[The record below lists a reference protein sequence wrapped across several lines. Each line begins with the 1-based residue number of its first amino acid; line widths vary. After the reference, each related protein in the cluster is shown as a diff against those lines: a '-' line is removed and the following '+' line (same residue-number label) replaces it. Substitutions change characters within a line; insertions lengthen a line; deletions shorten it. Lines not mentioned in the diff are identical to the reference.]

1 MGYLKTLKRYNM
13 SLAPFFKRVYRILSP
28 QTTFQAG
35 RERLK
40 AILGAAPRP
49 ELEQAILRIVIVGV
63 ILAYLLWRVSRA
75 GTIEPPKPQVVF
87 VTGALLAFSI
97 GLALE
102 ILASPKKSVARR
114 LLGMIAD
121 NGVTSYFLIQMGEPG
136 AVILGVY
143 LFITIGN
150 GFRFGRTYLHI
161 CQAMALVGFSVVLFL
176 SPFWSLHVGI
186 GIGFLIA
193 LLVLP
198 LYVGVL
204 AERIKKERKR
214 ADEANQAKGRFLAN
228 MSHEMRTPLNGVIAM
243 ADVLRETKL
252 TESQKEIV
260 ETLGTS
266 AQLLL
271 AQIEDVLDMAKIEAG
286 RVQIE
291 KRPFDLG
298 KLLTSTVKVV
308 MPQARYKGLEVNT
321 DAAPEV
327 ARWFEGDAHHLRQV
341 LLNLLANAVKF
352 TERGEVTLRVAVVES
367 SENGAR
373 VRFEVRDTGIGIS
386 PAKQAVIFEPFTQ
399 ADDSI
404 TRVYGGT
411 GLGTT
416 IARQLVLLMGGEIG
430 LTSAIGV
437 GSTFWVE
444 LPLLFAEPTGT
455 DLTADLAITERERL
469 TSTSAAL
476 VGQPAKVTKIRG
488 ARVLVAEDNPTN
500 QRVTQLILESGGHS
514 ATIVDNG
521 EAALDALERGGFD
534 LAVFD
539 LSMPVVS
546 GLEALKLYQF
556 TTSQPIPI
564 VILSANVTPEIVAD
578 CQKAGC
584 AEFIPKPV
592 RPTMLLDAIEHHLGS
607 APQEFIPNVPP
618 PRSEERPTLMVVGTP
633 VVDKNVLRDLDRL
646 SADPSFVE
654 RLIRGFQADSERL
667 VKSMSDALAARHYEE
682 VKETAHA
689 LKGGA
694 GSVGATQLVR
704 LAIRFESA
712 SYDVL
717 RHKAAPWMEELA
729 HAVNAALAAL
739 EQHVEERRRQSG
751 GTLAKPG
758 EPS

>member
-1 MGYLKTLKRYNM
+1 MLFG
-13 SLAPFFKRVYRILSP
+13 PFFNRIRPIMSSP
-28 QTTFQAG
+28 NAYQSGRERLKAMIQSG

-40 AILGAAPRP
+40 AIIAAAPRP
-49 ELEQAILRIVIVGV
+49 ELEQAVLRIVIVGI

-75 GTIEPPKPQVVF
+75 ATIDSAKLEVLL
-87 VTGALLAFSI
+87 VTSLLLTFAIALALL
-97 GLALE
+97 
-102 ILASPKKSVARR
+102 ILAVPRKSVPRR
-114 LLGMIAD
+114 VIGMIAD
-121 NGVTSYFLIQMGEPG
+121 NAVTSYFLIQMGEAG

-161 CQAMALVGFSVVLFL
+161 CQVMGLVGFSVVLAA
-176 SPFWSLHVGI
+176 SPFWSQHIGI
-186 GIGFLIA
+186 GLGFLIA
-193 LLVLP
+193 LIVLP

-214 ADEANQAKGRFLAN
+214 ADDANQAKGRFLAN
-228 MSHEMRTPLNGVIAM
+228 VSHEMRTPLNGVIAM

-260 ETLGTS
+260 DTLGTS

-286 RVQIE
+286 RVQVE

-298 KLLTSTVKVV
+298 KLLTSTVKVIL
-308 MPQARYKGLEVNT
+308 PQARYKSLAVNT
-321 DAAPEV
+321 DISPHA
-327 ARWFEGDAHHLRQV
+327 ARWFEGDSHHLRQV

-352 TERGEVTLRVAVVES
+352 TERGEITLRVAVVES
-367 SENGAR
+367 SEAEAR

-430 LTSAIGV
+430 LTSSLGV
-437 GSTFWVE
+437 GSTFWVD
-444 LPLLFAEPTGT
+444 LPLPFAEPSGI
-455 DLTADLAITERERL
+455 DLTTEVGDTERL
-469 TSTSAAL
+469 SSASAAFAA
-476 VGQPAKVTKIRG
+476 QQAAKVTKIRG

-514 ATIVDNG
+514 ATIVENG
-521 EAALDALERGGFD
+521 EAALDALERGSFD
-534 LAVFD
+534 LALFD
-539 LSMPVVS
+539 LSMPVIS

-556 TTSQPIPI
+556 TTSEPIP
-564 VILSANVTPEIVAD
+564 VLILSANVTPELIAD
-578 CQKAGC
+578 CQRAGC
-584 AEFIPKPV
+584 AEFVPKPV
-592 RPTMLLDAIEHHLGS
+592 RPTMLLDAIARHL
-607 APQEFIPNVPP
+607 ALTPQEFVPNVPP
-618 PRSEERPTLMVVGTP
+618 ARAEERPNLIVVGTP
-633 VVDKNVLRDLDRL
+633 VVDSNVLRDLDRL
-646 SADPSFVE
+646 STDPSFVE
-654 RLIRGFQADSERL
+654 RLVRGFQSDSERL
-667 VKSMSDALAARHYEE
+667 VKSMSDALAARRYEE

-704 LAIRFESA
+704 LAIRFETA
-712 SYDVL
+712 SYDML
-717 RHKAAPWMEELA
+717 RHKAAVWMEELA

-739 EQHVEERRRQSG
+739 EQHVEDRRRQSG
-751 GTLAKPG
+751 R